1 MISTTPSLTNRG
13 SSLLMRAIA
22 GESITF
28 TRFKI
33 GDGRLSAGQS
43 GAALNDL
50 VHAVVTFPITDM
62 DDSQTGLVA
71 ISGEF
76 DSGDVAAD
84 FTWRE
89 IGIFAKG
96 EDNVEVLYAYANDG
110 DNAGVLKA
118 LNTEILTEQTVT
130 LIIAIG
136 EAEHVTAVFSPR
148 QQYASKAEF
157 DTHKESTTNPH
168 NVTKQQ
174 VGLGNVP
181 NLAPSDMTIS
191 FTEAA
196 ARQELNTGE
205 KLSVLLGKL
214 KKIVKDVIAHLS
226 NTDNPHSVTRAQIG
240 AAASSHSHAA
250 GDIDSG
256 TLGLDR
262 GGTGVTT
269 LQALKNMIGTNA
281 AMGIYSGD
289 GTVKRLISL
298 DFQPSAVILCNEHGQ
313 FYDGT
318 DGVCG
323 GVAIGQYGMVRG
335 DNSVAANATVWSNDY
350 TALLIDE
357 GGFYVNYKAGTTA
370 AEKISTN
377 TGGKTYHYIAYR

>member
-22 GESITF
+22 GEQITF

-33 GDGRLSAGQS
+33 GDGRLSTGQS

-62 DDSQTGLVA
+62 DDSQAGLVA

-76 DSGDVAAD
+76 DSGDVQAD

-118 LNTEILTEQTVT
+118 LNTEILTEQTIT

-157 DTHKESTTNPH
+157 DTHKNNTENPH

-174 VGLGNVP
+174 VGLENVP
-181 NLAPSDMTIS
+181 NLTPSNMTINFS
-191 FTEAA
+191 EEEQ
-196 ARQELNTGE
+196 RQQLNTGE
-205 KLSVLLGKL
+205 KLSTLMGKL
-214 KKIVKDVIAHLS
+214 KKIVSDVISHL
-226 NTDNPHSVTRAQIG
+226 TDTENPHNVTRQQLQ
-240 AAASSHSHAA
+240 AAAATHSHAA
-250 GDIDSG
+250 GDINSG
-256 TLGLDR
+256 TLALER
-262 GGTGVTT
+262 GGTGVAS
-269 LQALKNMIGTNA
+269 LQALKNLIGTNA
-281 AMGIYSGD
+281 AIGIYQGN
-289 GTVKRLISL
+289 GTVKRLITL

-313 FYDGT
+313 FYDAA

-323 GVAIGQYGMVRG
+323 GVAVGQYGLVRG
-335 DNSVAANATVWSNDY
+335 DNSVSQNATVWDNDY

-377 TGGKTYHYIAYR
+377 TGGITYHYIAYR